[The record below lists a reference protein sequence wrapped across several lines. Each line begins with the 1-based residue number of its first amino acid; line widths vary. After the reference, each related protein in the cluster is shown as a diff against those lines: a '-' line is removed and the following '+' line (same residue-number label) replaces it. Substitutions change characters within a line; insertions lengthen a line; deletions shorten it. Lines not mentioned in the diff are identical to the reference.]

1 MKRILYI
8 FAFVALALTTSCF
21 GDKQMEAL
29 NAFMEKQNAPGIYRD
44 STSEFT
50 YDEAAH
56 QCYINATSKVFCIM
70 NEDGTKYVQFTLSA
84 APVVNEFV
92 DVETKSYGMG
102 ISSSATYKNLRVDKI
117 EDGLCYLRSDAE
129 GGYVGIIIGW
139 ME

>member
-21 GDKQMEAL
+21 GDKQMEAM
-29 NAFMEKQNAPGIYRD
+29 NAFMDQQNVPGIYRD
-44 STSEFT
+44 SQAEFT

-56 QCYINATSKVFCIM
+56 QCYINANSKVFCIM
-70 NEDGTKYVQFTLSA
+70 NEDGSKYVQFTLSA
-84 APVVNEFV
+84 TPAVNEFV
-92 DVETKSYGMG
+92 DVESKSYGMG
-102 ISSSATYKNLRVDKI
+102 LSSSATYKNLRVDKI

>member
-21 GDKQMEAL
+21 GDKQMDAM
-29 NAFMEKQNAPGIYRD
+29 NQFMDGQNLPGIYRD
-44 STSEFT
+44 SKSEFV
-50 YDEAAH
+50 YDEDAH
-56 QCYINATSKVFCIM
+56 QCYLNPNDNIFCVM
-70 NEDGTKYVQFTLSA
+70 NDDATKYLQFTLSA
-84 APVVNEFV
+84 TPVVGELV

-102 ISSSATYKNLRVDKI
+102 ISSSSTYKGLRVDKI
-117 EDGLCYLRSDAE
+117 ENGLCYLRSDAE